1 MTDLETRCRNE
12 VDELHAFFEQWFN
25 GDLPPSEAALA
36 RFTDVMAPGFHI
48 VSPDGAMRDRAAIIR
63 LVREGHGSGL
73 VDGERTVRIWI
84 EHLALRAASDHV
96 AVVTYEEWQ
105 QRGGEQSGRLSTAV
119 LQNIRDTPNGLRW
132 LHVHETW
139 LGETR

>member
-1 MTDLETRCRNE
+1 MTDLEARCRTE
-12 VDELHAFFEQWFN
+12 IDELHAFFEQWFN
-25 GDLPPSEAALA
+25 GDLEPSEATLA

-73 VDGERTVRIWI
+73 VDGKRTVRIWI
-84 EHLALRAASDHV
+84 EHLALRASSDHV
-96 AVVTYEEWQ
+96 SVVTYEEWQ
-105 QRGGEQSGRLSTAV
+105 ERGGEQTGRLSTAV
-119 LQNIRDTPNGLRW
+119 LQNAPDTPNGLRW

-139 LGETR
+139 LGAAG